1 MLEVDWFKNKNG
13 FTVEGT
19 FFSPISMLSHIERL
33 PSAKI
38 VAKKSWFLT
47 DDFEGFFTYK
57 GFLFVVETPF
67 AVVEVC
73 VVDKDI
79 PLDIRNEVLNH
90 AVSYKW
96 VNPFKFTW
104 ALVRYLILPF
114 NPRATN

>member
-13 FTVEGT
+13 FTVVGT
-19 FFSPISMLSHIERL
+19 LFSPISMLSHIERL
-33 PSAKI
+33 PRAKI

-57 GFLFVVETPF
+57 GLLFVVETPF
-67 AVVEVC
+67 VEVC

-79 PLDIRNEVLNH
+79 PFDIRDEVLNH

-96 VNPFKFTW
+96 VNTFRFTW
-104 ALVRYLILPF
+104 AMVRYLILPF
-114 NPRATN
+114 NPRATV